1 MLLLDQNW
9 GLALV
14 SGAIT
19 VSVAAMLD
27 ATMMELPCPNTAQYN
42 GIVDEI
48 EKNLLNLYSRAI
60 DFFGVV

>member
-42 GIVDEI
+42 GIVDEMYL
-48 EKNLLNLYSRAI
+48 KNTTTKMT
-60 DFFGVV
+60 